1 MVKHLWWNMLP
12 LDLEEQRKVV
22 VTRKGGELQSGERV
36 RVTGIATKLWPE
48 HSHSQASPEKDTV
61 GVNSLTFSFS
71 HPSSPTSQPIANQCG
86 SQRSRGPGGTI
97 CRGQCAGEKGRVER
111 VDSMF
116 RRAERDTHYPW
127 LLGFLFSFLLLIS
140 DKNLLCTL
148 ACAT

>member
-1 MVKHLWWNMLP
+1 MLP

-36 RVTGIATKLWPE
+36 RVTGIVTKFWPE

-116 RRAERDTHYPW
+116 RRAERDTHYP
-127 LLGFLFSFLLLIS
+127 
-140 DKNLLCTL
+140 
-148 ACAT
+148 

>member
-1 MVKHLWWNMLP
+1 MVKHLWWNMLH
-12 LDLEEQRKVV
+12 LGLKEQRKVV
-22 VTRKGGELQSGERV
+22 VTRKWGELQSGERV
-36 RVTGIATKLWPE
+36 HAIGIATKLWPE
-48 HSHSQASPEKDTV
+48 YSHSQASPENDTV

-86 SQRSRGPGGTI
+86 SQRARGPGGTI

-116 RRAERDTHYPW
+116 RRAEGDTHYPW
-127 LLGFLFSFLLLIS
+127 LPGFLFSFLLLIS
-140 DKNLLCTL
+140 DKNMLCTL